1 MGRAR
6 RALHADVDSE
16 PSLETERY
24 MLLKQSL
31 SLRTSS
37 SGRVRLGDL
46 VHNDRQ

>member
-1 MGRAR
+1 MPAPCPPQ
-6 RALHADVDSE
+6 DVDRQ
-16 PSLETERY
+16 PSPLTERY

-46 VHNDRQ
+46 VHNDWQ